1 MTSEDQ
7 LVLKEGAE
15 ILDIRLNREQV
26 NRFERYLRE
35 LNTWRKRLN
44 LVSRENDREIILK
57 DFIDSLTVIRHL
69 PHECSLADC
78 GSGAGF
84 PGIPIKIARPDV
96 RVCLLDSARKKIFFL
111 NNVKRVLK
119 LDGIE
124 VLWTGE
130 REASARAGEF
140 DFVITR
146 AFGSLEKIQDA
157 CGSHLKAGG
166 LLLAMKGKKGKAE
179 LDAILT
185 LLEERGW
192 ELAFTENIML
202 PFIGHDRMLIG
213 LKKNREDVP
222 RETH

>member
-1 MTSEDQ
+1 M
-7 LVLKEGAE
+7 LG
-15 ILDIRLNREQV
+15 IRLNREQMH
-26 NRFERYLRE
+26 RFEQYLRE
-35 LNTWRKRLN
+35 LNIWRKRLN

-130 REASARAGEF
+130 RKASTRAGEF
-140 DFVITR
+140 DFVVTR

-166 LLLAMKGKKGKAE
+166 ILLAMKGGKGEAE
-179 LDAILT
+179 LDAILA

-192 ELAFTENIML
+192 ELAFTEKITL

-222 RETH
+222 RETL